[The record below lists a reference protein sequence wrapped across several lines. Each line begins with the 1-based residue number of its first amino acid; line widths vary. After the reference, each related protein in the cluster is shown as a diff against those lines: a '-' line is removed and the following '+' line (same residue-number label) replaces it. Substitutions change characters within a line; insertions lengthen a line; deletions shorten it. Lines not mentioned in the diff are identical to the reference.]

1 MKIHATFLN
10 LPPKSRKPARDAFA
24 RSMAA
29 MDFLDSK
36 LGSLYLEGRLTRK
49 SKKFLTAIRSPSALG
64 SGFPLSSLAVRE
76 ATAQA
81 AIEVM
86 LLTAGR
92 NRDLREG
99 QKRLRLLTIK
109 SNVGLVDIANP
120 YFPAEQ
126 VKLHARRLLSSH
138 ELEAFC
144 VLDHNLFSP
153 GRGEAETIVHTH
165 VHAVISLLE
174 PSRSHGE
181 WLEALTPKSEPLNLL
196 GDGVINISS
205 RGNRDRPKLSRA
217 DVAGLGW
224 YVTKETCGAN
234 TVYQR
239 RNGQKSESSFS
250 DWSYAGVL
258 RQLEL
263 WSYIDFRQA
272 CWSQGETMGKARTD
286 YRRRTFEL
294 LDYYDLP
301 KRSVIDTDRL
311 YDGWT
316 RVWSEFANGF
326 IPIDPSTITASSPK
340 SVTPPPWRP
349 VAMSVLA
356 RPKTP

>member
-1 MKIHATFLN
+1 MKIHTTFSN
-10 LPPKSRKPARDAFA
+10 LPPKSQKPARDAFA
-24 RSMAA
+24 RSIDA

-64 SGFPLSSLAVRE
+64 TGFPLSSRAVRE
-76 ATAQA
+76 ATARA
-81 AIEVM
+81 AIEIM
-86 LLTAGR
+86 LLAAGR

-99 QKRLRLLTIK
+99 RKRLRLLTIK

-120 YFPAEQ
+120 YFPAEL
-126 VKLHARRLLSSH
+126 VKLHARRLLSPH

-153 GRGEAETIVHTH
+153 GRGEAETIAHIH
-165 VHAVISLLE
+165 VHAIVSLLE
-174 PSRSHGE
+174 PSRNHGE
-181 WLEALTPKSEPLNLL
+181 WLKALSPKNNPLNLL
-196 GDGVINISS
+196 GDDVINIT
-205 RGNRDRPKLSRA
+205 SRA
-217 DVAGLGW
+217 KLDRDDVAGLGW

-234 TVYQR
+234 TIYQTKK
-239 RNGQKSESSFS
+239 GQKSESSFT
-250 DWSYAGVL
+250 DWTHAGLL

-272 CWSQGETMGKARTD
+272 CWSHGVTMSNARTE

-294 LDYYDLP
+294 LDFYDLP
-301 KRSVIDTDRL
+301 QRSVIDTDKL

-316 RVWSEFANGF
+316 RVWSEFGNGF
-326 IPIDPSTITASSPK
+326 IPIDPSTVAASSAK
-340 SVTPPPWRP
+340 SVKPPPWRP
-349 VAMSVLA
+349 EAMTVRA
-356 RPKTP
+356 RPTKS